1 MASLICSFSLWQHV
15 RLSRSVPEVDFVCCW
30 DMIKQPIVV
39 CVWRLMVTVTHSVPS
54 SLGSSGRNV
63 RFLHAAFDKAGD
75 CFVAGDHHGNVFAF
89 DLVKNRLVDL
99 CRMVCW
105 QWK

>member
-1 MASLICSFSLWQHV
+1 M
-15 RLSRSVPEVDFVCCW
+15 
-30 DMIKQPIVV
+30 
-39 CVWRLMVTVTHSVPS
+39 TVTHSVPS

-105 QWK
+105 HVAEMIIMVMIKMFLVLCMLVK